1 MFGTG
6 EWSGMPDYW
15 VVGGEYTDTKFDTM
29 APGKAPER
37 YGPFASYQ
45 DAMTEWKTRA
55 WATVDHCLIRY
66 RIVEEEA

>member
-6 EWSGMPDYW
+6 EWSDMPAYW
-15 VVGGEYTDTKFDTM
+15 VVGGEYTDTNFDKIS
-29 APGKAPER
+29 PGKAPER

-55 WATVDHCLIRY
+55 WETVDHCLIRY
-66 RIVEEEA
+66 RIVEDEG